1 MIKHVLGI
9 ANTAAYSLP
18 PGKCKA
24 PEGLK
29 KKNHQNSKKKRKRER
44 ERETNIMK
52 KKRGVGAGSHSSIP
66 VSTTH
71 HKAPGP

>member
-9 ANTAAYSLP
+9 ANTAAYLLP

-29 KKNHQNSKKKRKRER
+29 KKIIKIQKKKKKKRKRER
-44 ERETNIMK
+44 ERETNIIRK
-52 KKRGVGAGSHSSIP
+52 KKRGGGRKPFFHTCIHHSP
-66 VSTTH
+66 
-71 HKAPGP
+71 